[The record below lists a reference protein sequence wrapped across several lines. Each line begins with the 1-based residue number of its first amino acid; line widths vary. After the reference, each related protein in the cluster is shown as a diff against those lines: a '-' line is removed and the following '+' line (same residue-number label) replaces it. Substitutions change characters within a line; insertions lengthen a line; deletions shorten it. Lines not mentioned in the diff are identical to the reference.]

1 MMYVSDIARAKK
13 PTTATAAK
21 IVTNIGDIIFYF
33 INVKTLGLLCFFSA
47 NLYICRVI
55 CKCCSLSL
63 DDGRI

>member
-33 INVKTLGLLCFFSA
+33 INVKTLGLLCFFQCKFIYLQS
-47 NLYICRVI
+47 NLQM
-55 CKCCSLSL
+55 L
-63 DDGRI
+63 